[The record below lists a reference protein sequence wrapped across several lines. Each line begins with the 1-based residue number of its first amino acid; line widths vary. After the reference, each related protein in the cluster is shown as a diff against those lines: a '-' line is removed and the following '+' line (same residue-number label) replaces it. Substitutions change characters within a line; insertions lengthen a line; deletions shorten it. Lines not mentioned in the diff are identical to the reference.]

1 MAVSVF
7 CLALRKSSAIYL
19 ASMGQNMNHVVFLF
33 SIFIQKLFINLFFI
47 KIYIYTH
54 THIKGYIYYKFETH
68 STNNE

>member
-47 KIYIYTH
+47 KIYIYIH
-54 THIKGYIYYKFETH
+54 THI
-68 STNNE
+68 

>member
-19 ASMGQNMNHVVFLF
+19 ASMGQNMNHIVFLF

-47 KIYIYTH
+47 KIYIYIYTH
-54 THIKGYIYYKFETH
+54 KYKRVYLL
-68 STNNE
+68 